1 MKLHIGGQQAHPD
14 WQILDIEDRPEVD
27 FVGDAQDLSQFEDDS
42 IEMIYA
48 SHVLEHFHYGVG
60 DELMNTLREWFRV
73 LEPGGHLLISVPN
86 LRTLCELYGR
96 PDMGPE
102 DRYHLMR
109 IIFGGHT
116 NEFDV
121 HRVGFDPDILVSYLH
136 GAGFEEWM
144 VLDVGFNLFE
154 DCSLVEFKGVMVS
167 LNMMATKPICDTD

>member
-27 FVGDAQDLSQFEDDS
+27 FVGDAQDLSQFEDGS

-96 PDMGPE
+96 PDLGPE

-144 VLDVGFNLFE
+144 VLDVGFDLFE